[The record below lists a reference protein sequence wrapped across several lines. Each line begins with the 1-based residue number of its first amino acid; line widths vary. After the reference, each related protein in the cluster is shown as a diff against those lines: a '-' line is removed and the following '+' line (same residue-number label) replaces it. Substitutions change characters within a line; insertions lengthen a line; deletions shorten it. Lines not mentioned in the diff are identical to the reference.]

1 VCVCGGARA
10 CAIVGD
16 ADDDLCDTTAKYN
29 HNTSLF
35 GALNEV
41 FENNSLNNLMV
52 NLIQYY
58 PSSPLCNKEKII
70 ELHKQ
75 RKVQK
80 TEQQH
85 LTQLNQVRA
94 QPHQFQIPAHCRSK

>member
-1 VCVCGGARA
+1 MG
-10 CAIVGD
+10 
-16 ADDDLCDTTAKYN
+16 TTAKYN

-85 LTQLNQVRA
+85 LTHLNQVRLTSA
-94 QPHQFQIPAHCRSK
+94 HTHAHALGVFQIPARCRAK

>member
-1 VCVCGGARA
+1 
-10 CAIVGD
+10 VG
-16 ADDDLCDTTAKYN
+16 TTAKYN

-85 LTQLNQVRA
+85 LTHLNQVRPPPKRFDCFKF
-94 QPHQFQIPAHCRSK
+94 QPTVGQNDLV